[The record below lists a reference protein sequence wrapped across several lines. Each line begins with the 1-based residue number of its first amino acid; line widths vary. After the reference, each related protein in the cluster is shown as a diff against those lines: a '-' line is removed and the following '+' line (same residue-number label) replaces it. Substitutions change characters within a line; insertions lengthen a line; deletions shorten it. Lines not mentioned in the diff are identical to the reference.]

1 MSGTKDA
8 ARLRAAA
15 ATVAEPGSGELI
27 LGEMGEKARVVFVG
41 EPFPYNAIWSE
52 DDGWVPYNRR
62 DQSHNGV
69 TLACR
74 VRMNVWCAE
83 RHAMYWYEM
92 SAATFRH
99 LLKHR
104 ERAPIEDRVF
114 QIERMDSDD
123 ACPIYR
129 LDESGVYLT
138 PPNAVRWDLGS
149 CGHLA
154 EMATAERLRAVRKVL
169 AENGCECPRDH
180 HPDERGPDCEVC
192 LACRIAEAVGP

>member
-1 MSGTKDA
+1 MNPGSKPAMSPDKDA
-8 ARLRAAA
+8 AWLRAAA
-15 ATVAEPGSGELI
+15 ATVAEPGSGEMI
-27 LGEMGEKARVVFVG
+27 LGEIGDKARVVFVG
-41 EPFPYNAIWSE
+41 EPFPYDAIWSE

-69 TLACR
+69 TPACR
-74 VRMNVWCAE
+74 VRMNVWCVE

-92 SAATFRH
+92 SAATFRV

-129 LDESGVYLT
+129 LDESGVYLA

-149 CGHLA
+149 CGSLA
-154 EMATAERLRAVRKVL
+154 EMATAEALRLAGVCSVC
-169 AENGCECPRDH
+169 G
-180 HPDERGPDCEVC
+180 HPKNSGPCQ
-192 LACRIAEAVGP
+192 RQHP